1 MEVAVASAGKALPSL
16 SQLNSIDGAGKWFWG
31 FLKTELAPYPGRAWV
46 VGRVTISATL
56 VMLVIMTFQI
66 PNGFLG
72 AIFTLFLSRENPT
85 ATFVAGLK
93 AIAAFML
100 ATVYTLIGA
109 AMFVAD
115 PLTHFLAVGVSLFV
129 SFFLISITNDYGTAV
144 AFGFTIAGAIP
155 LWDRNTLNINDR
167 VSSTLWLGGVV
178 AIGIVISIIVEY
190 VFRRVHPATD
200 LTEGIGSRLHTV
212 EKVLRSAAAEQPLD
226 SALAKSLSLYSSV
239 GTSRLRRLILRSPYG
254 LHYKAQLGTAV
265 ALLGQLVDVAFNFQ
279 RSLEERAKT
288 AGTEDLASH
297 IDAADLASHID
308 AADKARCR
316 RLADAIDQLGKALA
330 EKRIAEKIQLS
341 AQPEPSQLPFL
352 SAMERIVALMPDA
365 FSGSSTV
372 QELATAPLDE
382 EQPTRFFARDA
393 FSNPAHVQFA
403 VRGTMAAMATYIIYT
418 AIDWPGL
425 STSIATCIITAL
437 STIGSSRQKQFLRL
451 GGVIVGGIIIGF
463 GAQMFVL
470 PYLDSITGFTLLFM
484 FVTAL
489 SSWIATSSP
498 RLSYLGVQL
507 ALAFYLIN
515 LQEFTIQTS
524 LSIARDRVFGVLLGL
539 MSMWLI
545 YDRLWQKNALDEM
558 QRLFAH
564 NLEMFAELTE
574 QLLEKDQIKAIRRI
588 RQLRDQ
594 LNAGF
599 SAVTAQADAILF
611 EFGPSRQRKL
621 EIREDFRRWQPSI
634 RTLLQV
640 QITSV
645 QYLVNRPLSNF
656 PQPIAQA
663 GVAFEQDVAQVMH
676 AMASEASGKP
686 VAGVPDIN
694 MSATQFQEAIHKYYQ
709 DAGTPVPTQAS
720 DILGLAESL
729 ANIIAPLYEDI
740 RDTFAAHN
748 YGTGSHIQLAHGPA

>member
-1 MEVAVASAGKALPSL
+1 VASAGKALPSV
-16 SQLNSIDGAGKWFWG
+16 SHVNSIDDAGKWFWG

-46 VGRVTISATL
+46 VGRVTIAATL

-66 PNGFLG
+66 PSGFLG
-72 AIFTLFLSRENPT
+72 AIFVLFLSRENPT
-85 ATFVAGLK
+85 ATFVSGLK

-100 ATVYTLIGA
+100 ATLYTLIGA

-115 PLTHFLAVGVSLFV
+115 PLTHFLAVGVSLLV
-129 SFFLISITNDYGTAV
+129 SFFLISIANDYGTAV

-167 VSSTLWLGGVV
+167 VSNTLWLGGVV
-178 AIGIVISIIVEY
+178 AIGIVITVAVEY

-200 LTEGIGSRLHTV
+200 LTEGIEHRLQTV
-212 EKVLRSAAAEQPLD
+212 ETVLRCAAAEKPLD
-226 SALAKSLSLYSSV
+226 GASVKSLSLYSSV
-239 GTSRLRRLILRSPYG
+239 GTARLRRLILRSQYG
-254 LHYKAQLGTAV
+254 QHFKSQLGTAV

-279 RSLEERAKT
+279 RALEERAKT
-288 AGTEDLASH
+288 AGTEDP
-297 IDAADLASHID
+297 ASHID
-308 AADKARCR
+308 AADKERCR

-330 EKRIAEKIQLS
+330 EKRIAEKMQLS

-365 FSGSSTV
+365 FSGSSTMK
-372 QELATAPLDE
+372 ELATAPLDE
-382 EQPTRFFARDA
+382 EPPTQFFARDA

-425 STSIATCIITAL
+425 STCIATCIITAL

-463 GAQMFVL
+463 GSQMFVL
-470 PYLDSITGFTLLFM
+470 PYLDSIAGFTLLFM

-558 QRLFAH
+558 QRLFAR

-574 QLLEKDQIKAIRRI
+574 QLLEKDQIKAIKRI

-599 SAVTAQADAILF
+599 QAVSTQADAVLF
-611 EFGPSRQRKL
+611 EFGPSRERKL
-621 EIREDFRRWQPSI
+621 QVREDVRRWQPSI

-645 QYLVNRPLSNF
+645 QYLVNRPLSNL
-656 PQPIAQA
+656 PQPVAQA
-663 GVAFEQDVAQVMH
+663 GVEFEQDVARVMH

-686 VAGVPDIN
+686 VAGAPDIN
-694 MSATQFQEAIHKYYQ
+694 VSATQFQEAIHKYYQ
-709 DAGTPVPTQAS
+709 AAGTPVPSQAS
-720 DILGLAESL
+720 DVLGLAESL
-729 ANIIAPLYEDI
+729 ATIIGPLYEDI

-748 YGTGSHIQLAHGPA
+748 YGIGNHTQLVHRQA

>member
-1 MEVAVASAGKALPSL
+1 VASTGKALPSV
-16 SQLNSIDGAGKWFWG
+16 SHVNSIDDAGKWFWG

-46 VGRVTISATL
+46 VGRVTIAATL

-66 PNGFLG
+66 PSGFLG
-72 AIFTLFLSRENPT
+72 AIFVLFLSRENPT
-85 ATFVAGLK
+85 ATFVSGLK

-100 ATVYTLIGA
+100 ATLYTLIGA

-115 PLTHFLAVGVSLFV
+115 PLTHFLAVGVSLLV
-129 SFFLISITNDYGTAV
+129 SFFLISIANDYGTAV

-167 VSSTLWLGGVV
+167 VSNTLWLGGVV
-178 AIGIVISIIVEY
+178 AIGIVITVAVEY

-200 LTEGIGSRLHTV
+200 LTEGIEHRLQTV
-212 EKVLRSAAAEQPLD
+212 ETVLRCAAAEKPLD
-226 SALAKSLSLYSSV
+226 GASVKSLSLYSSV
-239 GTSRLRRLILRSPYG
+239 GTARLRRLILRSQYG
-254 LHYKAQLGTAV
+254 QHFKSQLGTAV

-279 RSLEERAKT
+279 RALEERAKT
-288 AGTEDLASH
+288 AGTEDP
-297 IDAADLASHID
+297 ASHID
-308 AADKARCR
+308 AADKERCR

-330 EKRIAEKIQLS
+330 EKRIAEKMQLS

-365 FSGSSTV
+365 FSGSSTMK
-372 QELATAPLDE
+372 ELATAPLDE
-382 EQPTRFFARDA
+382 EQPTQFFARDA

-403 VRGTMAAMATYIIYT
+403 VRGTMAAMATYVIYT

-425 STSIATCIITAL
+425 STCIATCIITAL

-463 GAQMFVL
+463 GSQMFVL
-470 PYLDSITGFTLLFM
+470 PYLDSIAGFTLLFM

-558 QRLFAH
+558 QRLFAR

-574 QLLEKDQIKAIRRI
+574 QLLEKDQIKAIKRI

-599 SAVTAQADAILF
+599 QAVSTQADAVLF
-611 EFGPSRQRKL
+611 EFGPSRERKL
-621 EIREDFRRWQPSI
+621 QVREDVRRWQPSI

-645 QYLVNRPLSNF
+645 QYLVNRPLSNL
-656 PQPIAQA
+656 PQPVAQA
-663 GVAFEQDVAQVMH
+663 GVEFEQDVARVMH

-686 VAGVPDIN
+686 VAGAPDIN
-694 MSATQFQEAIHKYYQ
+694 VSATQFQEAIHKYYQ
-709 DAGTPVPTQAS
+709 AAGTPVPSQAS
-720 DILGLAESL
+720 DVLGLAESL
-729 ANIIAPLYEDI
+729 ATIIGPLYEDI
-740 RDTFAAHN
+740 RDTFAAQN
-748 YGTGSHIQLAHGPA
+748 YGIGNHTQLVHRQA

>member
-1 MEVAVASAGKALPSL
+1 MEIAVASASKALPSVTH
-16 SQLNSIDGAGKWFWG
+16 LNSLDDAGKWFWG
-31 FLKTELAPYPGRAWV
+31 FLKTELSPYPGRAWV
-46 VGRVTISATL
+46 VARVTIAATL

-85 ATFVAGLK
+85 ATLVAGFK

-100 ATVYTLIGA
+100 ATLYTLVGA

-115 PLTHFLAVGVSLFV
+115 PLTHFLGVGVSLFV
-129 SFFLISITNDYGTAV
+129 SFFLISVTNDYGTAV

-167 VSSTLWLGGVV
+167 VSNTLWLGGVV
-178 AIGIVISIIVEY
+178 AIGIVISVIVEY
-190 VFRRVHPATD
+190 VFRRVHPALD
-200 LTEGIGSRLHTV
+200 LTEGIESRLHTV
-212 EKVLRSAAAEQPLD
+212 ETVLRRAAAEQPLD
-226 SALAKSLSLYSSV
+226 SASIKSLALYSSV
-239 GTSRLRRLILRSPYG
+239 GTARLRRLIIRSQYSQ
-254 LHYKAQLGTAV
+254 HFKAQLGTAV
-265 ALLGQLVDVAFNFQ
+265 ALLGQLVDVAANFQ
-279 RSLEERAKT
+279 RSLEERAKA
-288 AGTEDLASH
+288 AGSQDLAPH
-297 IDAADLASHID
+297 TDVADLASHID
-308 AADKARCR
+308 AADKARCQ

-330 EKRIAEKIQLS
+330 AKRLPERIQRP
-341 AQPEPSQLPFL
+341 AQPEPSHLPFL

-463 GAQMFVL
+463 GAQIFVL
-470 PYLDSITGFTLLFM
+470 PYLDSIAGFTLLFM
-484 FVTAL
+484 AVTAL

-558 QRLFAH
+558 QRLFAR

-574 QLLEKDQIKAIRRI
+574 QLLVKDQIKAIRRI

-599 SAVTAQADAILF
+599 PAVSTQADAVLF
-611 EFGPSRQRKL
+611 EFGPSRQRQL
-621 EIREDFRRWQPSI
+621 QIREDFRRWQPSI

-640 QITSV
+640 QIASV
-645 QYLVNRPLSNF
+645 QYLVNKPLSNL
-656 PQPIAQA
+656 PHPIAQA
-663 GVAFEQDVAQVMH
+663 GVAFEKDVAQVMH

-686 VAGVPDIN
+686 VGGVPDISI
-694 MSATQFQEAIHKYYQ
+694 SAAQFQEAIQKYYQ
-709 DAGTPVPTQAS
+709 DAGIPVPTQAS
-720 DILGLAESL
+720 DVLGLAESL
-729 ANIIAPLYEDI
+729 ATIIGPLYEDI

-748 YGTGSHIQLAHGPA
+748 FGAGSHTQLVHGQA

>member
-1 MEVAVASAGKALPSL
+1 MEIAVASASKALPSV
-16 SQLNSIDGAGKWFWG
+16 SHLNSVDDARKWFWN
-31 FLKTELAPYPGRAWV
+31 FLKSELAPYPGRAWV
-46 VGRVTISATL
+46 VGRVTIAATL
-56 VMLVIMTFQI
+56 VMLVVMTFQI
-66 PNGFLG
+66 PSGFLG
-72 AIFTLFLSRENPT
+72 AIFVLFISRENPT
-85 ATFVAGLK
+85 ATFVSGLK

-100 ATVYTLIGA
+100 ATLYTLIGA

-115 PLTHFLAVGVSLFV
+115 PLTHFLGVGVSLFV

-167 VSSTLWLGGVV
+167 VSNTLWLGGVV
-178 AIGIVISIIVEY
+178 AIGVVIAIVVEY
-190 VFRRVHPATD
+190 VFRRVHPALD
-200 LTEGIGSRLHTV
+200 LTEGIESRLHTV
-212 EKVLRSAAAEQPLD
+212 ETVLHKAAAEQPLD
-226 SALAKSLSLYSSV
+226 SASIKSLTLYSSV
-239 GTSRLRRLILRSPYG
+239 GTARLRRLILRSQYSS
-254 LHYKAQLGTAV
+254 HFKAQLGTAV
-265 ALLGQLVDVAFNFQ
+265 ALLGQLVDVAANFQ
-279 RSLEERAKT
+279 RALEERAKT
-288 AGTEDLASH
+288 GTGDP
-297 IDAADLASHID
+297 AAHID
-308 AADKARCR
+308 AADKARCQ
-316 RLADAIDQLGKALA
+316 RLADAIDQIGEALA
-330 EKRIAEKIQLS
+330 EKRLPERVQRP

-365 FSGSSTV
+365 FSGSSTIH
-372 QELATAPLDE
+372 ELATAPLDE
-382 EQPTRFFARDA
+382 EQPTHYFARDA

-463 GAQMFVL
+463 GAQIFVL
-470 PYLDSITGFTLLFM
+470 PYLDSIAGFTLLFM
-484 FVTAL
+484 AVTAL
-489 SSWIATSSP
+489 SSWIATASP

-558 QRLFAH
+558 QRLFAR
-564 NLEMFAELTE
+564 NLDMFAELTE

-599 SAVTAQADAILF
+599 PAVSTQADAVLF

-621 EIREDFRRWQPSI
+621 QIREDLRRWQPSI

-645 QYLVNRPLSNF
+645 QYLVNKPLSNL
-656 PQPIAQA
+656 PEPIAQA
-663 GVAFEQDVAQVMH
+663 GVAFEKDVAQVMH

-686 VAGVPDIN
+686 VTGVPDISI
-694 MSATQFQEAIHKYYQ
+694 SAAQFQEAIHKYYQ
-709 DAGTPVPTQAS
+709 DAGIPVPTQAS
-720 DILGLAESL
+720 DVLGLAESL
-729 ANIIAPLYEDI
+729 ATIIAPLYEDI
-740 RDTFAAHN
+740 RNTFAAHN
-748 YGTGSHIQLAHGPA
+748 YGTGSHIQLAHGEA